1 MKRSKTPR
9 FIFCVLSLCSSLLFG
24 QRVVTL
30 TSDDRQKE
38 MIFVEGGEFQMGNPA
53 GLVQQKALPAH
64 RVRLRGFFLDRCEV
78 TVAQFSEYCKATAQ
92 KMPQQPPF
100 SETNH
105 PVVNVTWREA
115 SAYAQWRGK
124 RLPTEA
130 EWEYA
135 ARGGNR
141 SRGYKFSGSDSLA
154 EVGWYLKNSK
164 EQTHPVGTKK
174 PNELGIFD
182 MSGNAYEW
190 CSDWSSETYYA
201 SSPVDNPAGPATGY
215 EKVIRGGCWYDGDI
229 AGTRVAHRGSF
240 DPQDTF
246 MYMGF
251 RCARD
256 VPEAK

>member
-1 MKRSKTPR
+1 MMSMKALQL
-9 FIFCVLSLCSSLLFG
+9 ILCVFTLCSSLLFG
-24 QRVVTL
+24 QAAGKQL
-30 TSDDRQKE
+30 SDDRQE
-38 MIFVEGGEFQMGNPA
+38 GMVVVEGGEFLMGNPA
-53 GLVQQKALPAH
+53 GLSQQKALPAH
-64 RVRLRGFFLDRCEV
+64 KVRVRSFSIDRYEV
-78 TVAQFSEYCKATAQ
+78 TVGQFSEFCRATAQ
-92 KMPQQPPF
+92 KMPEQPPF
-100 SETNH
+100 SQANH
-105 PVVNVTWREA
+105 PVVNVMWREA
-115 SAYAQWRGK
+115 NAYAQWRGK

-135 ARGGNR
+135 ARGGSR
-141 SRGYKFSGSDSLA
+141 SKGFKFSGSDSLA

-182 MSGNAYEW
+182 MSGNAFEW

-201 SSPVDNPAGPATGY
+201 SSPIDNPTGPATGD

-246 MYMGF
+246 MYIGF
-251 RCARD
+251 RCACD
-256 VPEAK
+256 VPDGR